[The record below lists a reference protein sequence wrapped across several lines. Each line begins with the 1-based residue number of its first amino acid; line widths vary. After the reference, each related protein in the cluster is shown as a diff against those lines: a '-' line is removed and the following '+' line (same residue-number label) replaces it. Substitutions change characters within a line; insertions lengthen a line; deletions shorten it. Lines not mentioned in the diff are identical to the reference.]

1 MADTLLAHHPLEFV
15 ASEMASVSSA
25 SGSVTLTPEP
35 FLPQTIVRLPAG
47 SATAAVAAQL
57 QLPTAANIW
66 SRTADGRAIWLG
78 PDEWLLLGSSVA
90 EFDPSAP
97 AVRERE
103 LGELLRP
110 VGGAA
115 TDVSAQRL
123 GIRLGGPRAR
133 DVLAKGCSIDLH
145 PSRFGIGT
153 AVQTTLGLAGVV
165 LLALPAGADGHP
177 EYLVLVR
184 SSFAG
189 YLATWLLDAA
199 LEFANPAPFF
209 DSAR

>member
-1 MADTLLAHHPLEFV
+1 MAETLTAHHPLEFAESEFGA
-15 ASEMASVSSA
+15 ASNGLVS
-25 SGSVTLTPEP
+25 LTPEP
-35 FLPQTIVRLPAG
+35 FLPQHIVRLPAG
-47 SATAAVAAQL
+47 SATVAVAAQL
-57 QLPTAANIW
+57 QLPTAANTW

-78 PDEWLLLGSSVA
+78 PDEWLLVGTESTDA
-90 EFDPSAP
+90 AAP
-97 AVRERE
+97 AAREQE
-103 LGELLRP
+103 LSELLRP

-123 GIRLGGPRAR
+123 GIRVGGPKAR
-133 DVLAKGCSIDLH
+133 GVLAKGCSIDLH
-145 PSRFGIGT
+145 PKHFGIGT

-165 LLALPAGADGHP
+165 LLALPPGADGHP

-199 LEFANPAPFF
+199 LEFTAPSLS
-209 DSAR
+209 DTAR

>member
-15 ASEMASVSSA
+15 ATEFPAVSSA
-25 SGSVTLTPEP
+25 AVSLTPEP

-47 SATAAVAAQL
+47 SGVAPL
-57 QLPTAANIW
+57 VGELGLPVTPNTWA
-66 SRTADGRAIWLG
+66 STTDGRAIWLG
-78 PDEWLLLGSSVA
+78 PDEWLLTGTPDST
-90 EFDPSAP
+90 DPVGPGA
-97 AVRERE
+97 RERE
-103 LGELLRP
+103 LSTRLRP

-133 DVLAKGCSIDLH
+133 SVLAKGCSIDLH
-145 PSRFGIGT
+145 PRHFGIGT

-165 LLALPAGADGHP
+165 LLALPPGADGHP

-189 YLATWLLDAA
+189 YLAIWLLDAA
-199 LEFANPAPFF
+199 LEFANPAALF
-209 DSAR
+209 DSTR